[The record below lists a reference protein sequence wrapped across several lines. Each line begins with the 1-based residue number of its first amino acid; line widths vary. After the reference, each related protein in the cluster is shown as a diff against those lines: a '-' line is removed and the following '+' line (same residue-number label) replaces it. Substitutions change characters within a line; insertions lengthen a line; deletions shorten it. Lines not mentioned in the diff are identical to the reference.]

1 MAGAML
7 ALLGGKAKS
16 GQKHPNIYAPYPLIK
31 DFNLS
36 EFLISSILAACSI
49 CSRVFLMEFDRFHQ
63 FGSLLLHDDFV
74 LSYSGYVTEDILE
87 AVGATLRQ
95 RLADHVDSP
104 RQIRNV
110 FSIFVELM
118 QNVIR
123 YGTDGP
129 QPENECG
136 NKESFGL
143 VMVVQ
148 KGNCLDI
155 MSGNFIAQGD
165 AEILREKIAF
175 LNQKTPTELRSL
187 YRTRLRQPPEVNSN
201 G

>member
-1 MAGAML
+1 
-7 ALLGGKAKS
+7 
-16 GQKHPNIYAPYPLIK
+16 
-31 DFNLS
+31 
-36 EFLISSILAACSI
+36 
-49 CSRVFLMEFDRFHQ
+49 MEFDRFHQ

-74 LSYSGYVTEDILE
+74 LSYSGYVTEGILE

-95 RLADHVDSP
+95 RLADRVDSP

-118 QNVIR
+118 KNVIR

-136 NKESFGL
+136 NKEPFGL
-143 VMVVQ
+143 IMVIQ

-155 MSGNFIAQGD
+155 MSGNFIA
-165 AEILREKIAF
+165 
-175 LNQKTPTELRSL
+175 
-187 YRTRLRQPPEVNSN
+187 
-201 G
+201 

>member
-1 MAGAML
+1 
-7 ALLGGKAKS
+7 
-16 GQKHPNIYAPYPLIK
+16 
-31 DFNLS
+31 
-36 EFLISSILAACSI
+36 
-49 CSRVFLMEFDRFHQ
+49 MEFDRFHQ

-136 NKESFGL
+136 NKES
-143 VMVVQ
+143 
-148 KGNCLDI
+148 
-155 MSGNFIAQGD
+155 GD
-165 AEILREKIAF
+165 GQTGFSKQIG
-175 LNQKTPTELRSL
+175 TPFQSIPNWPKLFSQDRAG
-187 YRTRLRQPPEVNSN
+187 Q
-201 G
+201 